1 MFKLWSYINADGF
14 LFINYISY
22 LYVKSTLSG
31 AIIRSLLLRT
41 ELRVQSRSIADTW
54 ATRHCREQISPE
66 PALFQVIRFAEKNCL
81 SQSWTS
87 KASLLP
93 PRKRVSPYPRRSL
106 LTVVQPRYF

>member
-41 ELRVQSRSIADTW
+41 ELRVQSRSIADT
-54 ATRHCREQISPE
+54 
-66 PALFQVIRFAEKNCL
+66 
-81 SQSWTS
+81 
-87 KASLLP
+87 
-93 PRKRVSPYPRRSL
+93 
-106 LTVVQPRYF
+106 